1 MQGVDLVKEQI
12 FRNAVKIA
20 HNIAFQKVQ
29 EGDIAVDATVGNGND
44 TVLLAKLVG
53 KTGKVYGFDIQDIA
67 IKNTEEKLLS
77 LGVLDRVKLIKDNH
91 DKLDMFIKEKIDFVM
106 FNLGYLPGG
115 DHSIITTPQS
125 TIKAVEKAIS
135 KLNSKGMIILVVYT
149 GHEGGK
155 EEKDSI
161 ERYVRE
167 LDQKKYTV
175 LKYSFLNQIN
185 NPPMI
190 IAIEKKQ

>member
-1 MQGVDLVKEQI
+1 MKEQI
-12 FRNAVKIA
+12 FRNAVRMV
-20 HNIAFQKVQ
+20 HNIALQKVK

-67 IKNTEEKLLS
+67 IKNTKEKLLS
-77 LGVLDRVKLIKDNH
+77 LGMLDRVELIKDNH

-115 DHSIITTPQS
+115 DHSIITKPQS
-125 TIKAVEKAIS
+125 TIKAVEKAIV

-175 LKYSFLNQIN
+175 LKYSFINQIN